1 MHDFVAS
8 CIVYLENNGSHQA
21 HSDFPNVDLF
31 HNKISKHHIWYHHHQ
46 AYQKKS
52 VKYWE
57 AVKDTMAEIDFPK
70 LEFFS

>member
-8 CIVYLENNGSHQA
+8 CIVYLENIGSHQA